1 MSAFG
6 RKALLTAAVGVGFVL
21 GGAAFAASGKYCVKN
36 AKTYDIHLFGH
47 TYSAEQQTRMAKKAL
62 TDLKAKFNIGETVR
76 LFSHTP
82 TGFNIT
88 MDSCVPG
95 CPERSGL
102 EQFFSSDCSAQVA
115 KRDRINFERQFA
127 EAVLRNFGKPDSRPS
142 YDIFKSVQALNDA
155 FRAGNQTNDIYAV
168 ISLVPQEV
176 KNPRDRR
183 EWNSLLRKADET
195 LQFPKNFPAVQ
206 ILGAATDAELIDFWE
221 EVFRSKGS
229 FNFVSY

>member
-1 MSAFG
+1 MTKFVKRG
-6 RKALLTAAVGVGFVL
+6 LVTAAVGVAMLCAGPV
-21 GGAAFAASGKYCVKN
+21 FAASGKYCAKN
-36 AKTYDIHLFGH
+36 AKTYDIHLFGY
-47 TYSAEQQTRMAKKAL
+47 TYSVEQQTRMAKKAL

-88 MDSCVPG
+88 MDACVPG
-95 CPERSGL
+95 CPEKGGL
-102 EQFFSSDCSAQVA
+102 EQFFSSDCSVQVA
-115 KRDRINFERQFA
+115 KRDRNTFERQFA
-127 EAVLRNFGKPDSRPS
+127 EVVLRNFGKSDARPN

-155 FRAGNQTNDIYAV
+155 FRAGNQANDIYAV

-183 EWNSLLRKADET
+183 EWNNLLRKADDT

-206 ILGAATDAELIDFWE
+206 ILGAATDAELIEFWK

>member
-6 RKALLTAAVGVGFVL
+6 KKSLLTLAVGVGFL
-21 GGAAFAASGKYCVKN
+21 FGGSAFAATGKYCVKN
-36 AKTYDIHLFGH
+36 AKTYDIHLFGY
-47 TYSAEQQTRMAKKAL
+47 TYSVEQQTRMAKKSL
-62 TDLKAKFNIGETVR
+62 TDLKAKVKIGETVR

-88 MDSCVPG
+88 MDACVPG
-95 CPERSGL
+95 CPEKSGL
-102 EQFFSSDCSAQVA
+102 EQFFSSDCSVQVA
-115 KRDRINFERQFA
+115 NRDRIAFERQFA
-127 EAVLRNFGKPDSRPS
+127 ESVLKNFGKLDSRPS

-155 FRAGNQTNDIYAV
+155 FRAGNQANDIYAV

-183 EWNSLLRKADET
+183 EWNSLLRKADDT
-195 LQFPKNFPAVQ
+195 LQFPKNFPSVQ
-206 ILGAATDAELIDFWE
+206 ILGAATDAELIAFWE